1 MSKSHILSFL
11 CGALAVFGIGTIAG
25 RSNAQAPGHVYELR
39 IYHAN
44 PGKLDAVN
52 ARFRDHTDEIFKKHG
67 IRSIGYFLPEDPKL
81 NEFIYVVDHKSKEDA
96 DKNWKAFQ
104 ADPEWVKVRDESEK
118 NGKLVDHVESI
129 YMDPTSYSRLK

>member
-1 MSKSHILSFL
+1 MSKSHILSFA
-11 CGALAVFGIGTIAG
+11 CGALAVFGVTLISQ
-25 RSNAQAPGHVYELR
+25 SNAQAPNHVYELR
-39 IYHAN
+39 VYHAN

-67 IRSIGYFLPEDPKL
+67 IKSIGYFVAQDPKL

-104 ADPEWVKVRDESEK
+104 NDEEWKKVRDTSEA
-118 NGKLVDHVESI
+118 NGKLVDHVDST
-129 YMDPTSYSRLK
+129 YMDPTAYSKMK

>member
-1 MSKSHILSFL
+1 MTKSNILSFL
-11 CGALAVFGIGTIAG
+11 CGGAAVFAIGAIAL
-25 RSNAQAPGHVYELR
+25 AQAPSHVYELR

-67 IRSIGYFLPEDPKL
+67 IKSIGYFQSEDPKL
-81 NEFIYVVDHKSKEDA
+81 NEFIYIVDHKSKEDA

-104 ADPEWVKVRDESEK
+104 TDPEWVKVRDASEA
-118 NGKLVDHVESI
+118 NGKLVDHIDSI
-129 YMDPTSYSRLK
+129 YMDPTTYSKLK

>member
-1 MSKSHILSFL
+1 MTRSNILSFL
-11 CGALAVFGIGTIAG
+11 CGAAAVLAVTMVVGQS
-25 RSNAQAPGHVYELR
+25 RAQAPNHVYELR
-39 IYHAN
+39 VYHAN

-67 IRSIGYFLPEDPKL
+67 IKSIGYFMPEDQKL

-104 ADPEWVKVRDESEK
+104 ADPEWIKVRDASEA
-118 NGKLVDHVESI
+118 NGKLVDHVDST
-129 YMDPTSYSRLK
+129 YMDPTTYSKMK

>member
-1 MSKSHILSFL
+1 MSKSHILSFA
-11 CGALAVFGIGTIAG
+11 CGALAVFGVTLISQ
-25 RSNAQAPGHVYELR
+25 SNAQAPNHVYELR
-39 IYHAN
+39 VYHAN

-67 IRSIGYFLPEDPKL
+67 IKSIGYFVAQDPKL

-104 ADPEWVKVRDESEK
+104 NDEEWKKVRDASEA
-118 NGKLVDHVESI
+118 NGKLVDHVDST
-129 YMDPTSYSRLK
+129 YMDPTPYSKMK

>member
-1 MSKSHILSFL
+1 MSKSHILSFA
-11 CGALAVFGIGTIAG
+11 CGALAVFGVTLISQ
-25 RSNAQAPGHVYELR
+25 SNAQAPNHVYELR
-39 IYHAN
+39 VYHAN

-67 IRSIGYFLPEDPKL
+67 IKSIGYFVAQDPKL

-104 ADPEWVKVRDESEK
+104 NDEEWKKVRDASEA
-118 NGKLVDHVESI
+118 NGKLVDHVDST
-129 YMDPTSYSRLK
+129 YMDPTAYSKMK

>member
-1 MSKSHILSFL
+1 MTRSNILSFL
-11 CGALAVFGIGTIAG
+11 CGAAAVLAVTMVVDQSRAQGT
-25 RSNAQAPGHVYELR
+25 NHVYELR

-52 ARFRDHTDEIFKKHG
+52 ARFRDHTDEIFRKHG
-67 IRSIGYFLPEDPKL
+67 IKSIGYFMPQDQKL

-104 ADPEWVKVRDESEK
+104 ADP
-118 NGKLVDHVESI
+118 
-129 YMDPTSYSRLK
+129 

>member
-1 MSKSHILSFL
+1 MTKSNLLSFL
-11 CGALAVFGIGTIAG
+11 CGAAAVFGVTTMVGH
-25 RSNAQAPGHVYELR
+25 SQAQSPGHVYELR
-39 IYHAN
+39 IYHAM

-67 IRSIGYFLPEDPKL
+67 IKSIGYFLPEDTKL

-104 ADPEWVKVRDESEK
+104 ADPEWVKVRDASEA
-118 NGKLVDHVESI
+118 NGKLVDHVDSI
-129 YMDPTSYSRLK
+129 YMDPTTYSRLK

>member
-1 MSKSHILSFL
+1 MTRSNILSFL
-11 CGALAVFGIGTIAG
+11 CGAAAVLAVTTVVGQS
-25 RSNAQAPGHVYELR
+25 RAQAPNHVYELR
-39 IYHAN
+39 VYHAN

-67 IRSIGYFLPEDPKL
+67 IKSIGYFMPEDQKL

-104 ADPEWVKVRDESEK
+104 ADPEWIKVRDASEA
-118 NGKLVDHVESI
+118 NGKLVDHVDST
-129 YMDPTSYSRLK
+129 YMDPTTYSKMK

>member
-1 MSKSHILSFL
+1 MTRSNILSFL
-11 CGALAVFGIGTIAG
+11 CGAAVVLAVTMIAG
-25 RSNAQAPGHVYELR
+25 PSHAQAPNHVYELR

-52 ARFRDHTDEIFKKHG
+52 ARFRDHTDEIFRKHG
-67 IRSIGYFLPEDPKL
+67 IKSIGYFLPEDTKL

-104 ADPEWVKVRDESEK
+104 ADPEWIKVRDASEV
-118 NGKLVDHVESI
+118 NGKLVDHVDSI
-129 YMDPTSYSRLK
+129 YMDPTTYSKLK

>member
-1 MSKSHILSFL
+1 MSKSHILSFA
-11 CGALAVFGIGTIAG
+11 CGALAVFGVTLISQ
-25 RSNAQAPGHVYELR
+25 SNAQAPNHVYELR
-39 IYHAN
+39 VYHAN

-67 IRSIGYFLPEDPKL
+67 IKSIGYFVAQDPKL

-104 ADPEWVKVRDESEK
+104 NDEEWKKARDASEA
-118 NGKLVDHVESI
+118 NGKLVDHVDST
-129 YMDPTSYSRLK
+129 YMDPTAYSKMK

>member
-1 MSKSHILSFL
+1 MTKSNIVSFL
-11 CGALAVFGIGTIAG
+11 CGAAAVFAVGTI
-25 RSNAQAPGHVYELR
+25 SQSHAQAPNHVYELR

-67 IRSIGYFLPEDPKL
+67 IKAIGYFLPEDTKL

-104 ADPEWVKVRDESEK
+104 TDPEWIKVRDESEA
-118 NGKLVDHVESI
+118 NGKLVERVESI
-129 YMDPTSYSRLK
+129 YMDPTTFSRLK

>member
-1 MSKSHILSFL
+1 MTKSHILSFV
-11 CGALAVFGIGTIAG
+11 CGGAAVFGVNMIVGQT
-25 RSNAQAPGHVYELR
+25 NAQSSAHVYELR

-52 ARFRDHTDEIFKKHG
+52 ARFRDNTDAIFKKHG
-67 IRSIGYFLPEDPKL
+67 IKSIGYFVPQDAKL

-104 ADPEWVKVRDESEK
+104 ADPEWVKVRDASEV
-118 NGKLVDHVESI
+118 NGKLVDHVDST
-129 YMDPTSYSRLK
+129 YMNPTDYSKLK

>member
-1 MSKSHILSFL
+1 MSKSHILSFA
-11 CGALAVFGIGTIAG
+11 CGALAVFGVTTLISQ
-25 RSNAQAPGHVYELR
+25 SNAQAPNHVYELR
-39 IYHAN
+39 VYHAN

-67 IRSIGYFLPEDPKL
+67 IKSIGYFVAQDPKL

-104 ADPEWVKVRDESEK
+104 NDEEWKKVRDASEA
-118 NGKLVDHVESI
+118 NGKLVDHVDST
-129 YMDPTSYSRLK
+129 YMDPTAYSKMK